1 MSERCLARV
10 VGRAN
15 LLPKVN
21 RPEKQILLVDPDEA
35 FGQVLQE
42 VLGPAYLLR
51 RVSTVEAGIAQ
62 FDSRDFDAI
71 LLNLDLRQEN
81 TNKETSN
88 TLLRSAG
95 ERADAPPVVAY
106 SWNARRET
114 AVAAM
119 QNGAVDF
126 LEQPLDVQA
135 LKFALDGACRRA
147 ALARDLAAARQFLP
161 SAHVE
166 GLLGN
171 SAAMDEVNDV
181 IRKVAG
187 VQTSVLITGE
197 SGTGKGVVARA

>member
-62 FDSRDFDAI
+62 FDSRDFDVI
-71 LLNLDLRQEN
+71 LLNLDLRQENN

-88 TLLRSAG
+88 TLLRSAA

-106 SWNARRET
+106 SWNVRRET
-114 AVAAM
+114 AA
-119 QNGAVDF
+119 
-126 LEQPLDVQA
+126 
-135 LKFALDGACRRA
+135 DGR
-147 ALARDLAAARQFLP
+147 
-161 SAHVE
+161 
-166 GLLGN
+166 
-171 SAAMDEVNDV
+171 
-181 IRKVAG
+181 
-187 VQTSVLITGE
+187 T
-197 SGTGKGVVARA
+197 